1 MGQHFACRS
10 PEFDFM
16 RFFQAVGRAASPGSL
31 RGGGVCL
38 MPLGNERKSLESLFL
53 VFQRFAKASAA
64 FNESQAGNAAL
75 TSEGFPLHRFLL
87 ANALPLAMS
96 MLGVSLA
103 TAGLLL
109 IERFSPASLV
119 PIVYLIP
126 VIVAATRWGTLPAI
140 AAAITSAAA
149 ADFFFYPP
157 FYSFRLDDPQA
168 IVDLLLFLLVALVS
182 GDLASRLRSETENLR
197 QRKQELQYLYEF
209 SRRLAACF
217 TVSDLISAIQNYL
230 SGTLRRPTAFFFA
243 TSDRNF
249 QPEPVG
255 AVPPAV
261 QQSAALMTRKGGLR
275 ADTIRD
281 EATKSVWLLR
291 AVTSDD
297 TTHGV
302 IAVNIGSDSR
312 AVIETNS
319 RRVEAIL
326 AEASLTLQR
335 LDIGGA
341 MEEATLRL
349 KDQLLRDAFHGNL
362 SHELRSPLAAIRGS
376 ASVLESMPGIRN
388 EDRAYSLVEAVTDEV
403 ERLDGFIGNLLNA
416 TRVSAGDVRP
426 HLECADPRDI
436 VNAAIRRRSRQL
448 AVHNVKI
455 NFDDD
460 LPMINV
466 DSTLVEEACG
476 QLLENAAKYSP
487 SGSTILVNT
496 RAAQGRLIL
505 SISDQ
510 GVGITPNEQQQL
522 GRRSFRSQRHQ
533 ASVPGSGLG
542 FWIAS
547 TFVKANNGSI
557 EIVSGGQGQG
567 TTASII
573 LPEAQIE
580 EDQSAG
586 SADE

>member
-1 MGQHFACRS
+1 
-10 PEFDFM
+10 
-16 RFFQAVGRAASPGSL
+16 
-31 RGGGVCL
+31 
-38 MPLGNERKSLESLFL
+38 MPLGNERKSVELQIP
-53 VFQRFAKASAA
+53 VFQWFAKASTA
-64 FNESQAGNAAL
+64 FTENKPGYAAL
-75 TSEGFPLHRFLL
+75 TGEEFLLHRFLL
-87 ANALPLAMS
+87 ANALPLTKS
-96 MLGVSLA
+96 MLGVGLA

-126 VIVAATRWGTLPAI
+126 VIVAATRWGTWAAI
-140 AAAITSAAA
+140 TAAITSAAA

-182 GDLASRLRSETENLR
+182 GELASRLRSETESLR
-197 QRKQELQYLYEF
+197 QREQELQYLYEF

-230 SGTLRRPTAFFFA
+230 SGALGRPTAFFFA
-243 TSDRNF
+243 TSDKNF
-249 QPEPVG
+249 QPEPAG
-255 AVPPAV
+255 VPLMV
-261 QQSAALMTRKGGLR
+261 QERAASMTRKIGLG

-291 AVTSDD
+291 SVASDD

-312 AVIETNS
+312 AVIDAST

-341 MEEATLRL
+341 MEEAALRL

-376 ASVLESMPGIRN
+376 ASVLESMPAIRN

-403 ERLDGFIGNLLNA
+403 ARLDGFIGNLLNA
-416 TRVSAGDVRP
+416 TRVSASDVRP
-426 HLECADPRDI
+426 HLKCADPRDI
-436 VNAAIRRRSRQL
+436 VNAAVRRKSRQL
-448 AVHNVKI
+448 AAHNVKI

-466 DSTLVEEACG
+466 DSALVEEACG
-476 QLLENAAKYSP
+476 QILENAAKYSP

-510 GVGITPNEQQQL
+510 GVGITPDEQQQL
-522 GRRSFRSQRHQ
+522 GRRSFRSLRHQ

-547 TFVKANNGSI
+547 TFIKANEGSI

>member
-1 MGQHFACRS
+1 
-10 PEFDFM
+10 
-16 RFFQAVGRAASPGSL
+16 
-31 RGGGVCL
+31 
-38 MPLGNERKSLESLFL
+38 MPSGNERKSVELQIP
-53 VFQRFAKASAA
+53 VFQWFARASTA
-64 FNESQAGNAAL
+64 FVKNYGGNAAPAN
-75 TSEGFPLHRFLL
+75 EGFPLHRFLL
-87 ANALPLAMS
+87 ANAFALTMS
-96 MLGVSLA
+96 MLGVGLA
-103 TAGLLL
+103 TIGLLL
-109 IERFSPASLV
+109 IGRFSSANLV

-126 VIVAATRWGTLPAI
+126 VIVAATRWGTPAAI

-168 IVDLLLFLLVALVS
+168 IVDLLLFLVVALVS
-182 GDLASRLRSETENLR
+182 GELASRLRSETESLR
-197 QRKQELQYLYEF
+197 QREQELQHLYEF

-230 SGTLRRPTAFFFA
+230 SGTLGRPTAFFSA
-243 TSDRNF
+243 TSDNNF
-249 QPEPVG
+249 QPEPAG
-255 AVPPAV
+255 AVPLMV
-261 QQSAALMTRKGGLR
+261 QERAALMTRKIGLG

-291 AVTSDD
+291 AVASDD
-297 TTHGV
+297 TTLGV

-312 AVIETNS
+312 AVIDAST
-319 RRVEAIL
+319 RHVEAIL

-341 MEEATLRL
+341 MEEAALRL

-376 ASVLESMPGIRN
+376 ASVLESMPAIRN

-416 TRVSAGDVRP
+416 TRVSASDVRP
-426 HLECADPRDI
+426 HIKCADPRDI

-448 AVHNVKI
+448 AAHNIKI

-460 LPMINV
+460 SPMINV
-466 DSTLVEEACG
+466 DSALVEEACG

-487 SGSTILVNT
+487 SGSTILVST

-510 GVGITPNEQQQL
+510 GVGITPDEQQQL
-522 GRRSFRSQRHQ
+522 GRRSFRSLRHQ

-547 TFVKANNGSI
+547 TFIKANEGSI

-586 SADE
+586 SVDE